1 MSDRTV
7 SAVRRTLNPR
17 AAVLAWILPGLG
29 HAVIGQRARGLRIGV
44 GVVGLFLAGIL
55 IGGLGVVDRSDL
67 WFYAQVGAG
76 PLSFAADWLNAA
88 LLKSGAAAPL
98 IEAPMSP
105 PASSLRAVAHPHE
118 FGTLYCA
125 MAGLMNVVAVLDVLS
140 RREDA
145 P

>member
-7 SAVRRTLNPR
+7 SAARRILNPR
-17 AAVLAWILPGLG
+17 AAILAWVLPGLG
-29 HAVIGQRARGLRIGV
+29 HAAIGERDRGLRIGA

-76 PLSFAADWLNAA
+76 PLAFAADWLNAA
-88 LLKSGAAAPL
+88 LLKSGVAAPL
-98 IEAPMSP
+98 IEAPMGP

-125 MAGLMNVVAVLDVLS
+125 MAGLMNMVAVLDVLS
-140 RREDA
+140 RREGSR
-145 P
+145 